1 MKLFQICIFF
11 IITKISLNYL
21 YNITLMTSNLTENK
35 YGLNPGYGY
44 IYHLSDNYKEDE
56 KNYFEFEI
64 GLNKDVYKNKLFSLE
79 FVKDSSIQ
87 YYYDSLKNTSIS
99 YSELYVQENGE
110 KVIIK
115 WSKLFPYTNNY
126 LGVAIIPKST
136 IDQISIKILSDC
148 RPNDLVTIIVFAVFF
163 GICIFLCILT
173 LIKTKACGSK
183 DSTPLIINQGKSTG
197 LVQNELINNS
207 QV

>member
-1 MKLFQICIFF
+1 
-11 IITKISLNYL
+11 
-21 YNITLMTSNLTENK
+21 MTSNLTENK

-183 DSTPLIINQGKSTG
+183 DSTPLIINQGKSIS
-197 LVQNELINNS
+197 LAQNELINNS